1 MINFHKKRVLKAE
14 NLVYPKDVKELNDS
28 IGDTSTLIGTLD
40 ISNRDYAFVD
50 LDGNILIGDKDQFHE
65 HILQNYL
72 KTLNTDKYLRCNYG
86 RPSGS
91 QIEYVFNNEYCAFG
105 HIIDNNIFI
114 ETYTLEN
121 ISINDIISDINN
133 AGIDYN
139 KIYEYEN
146 DEITRVAKLIKQ
158 KNVK

>member
-1 MINFHKKRVLKAE
+1 MISFHKKRVLKAE
-14 NLVYPKDVKELNDS
+14 NLVYPKDVKKLNDS

-40 ISNRDYAFVD
+40 IYNRDYAFID

-65 HILQNYL
+65 HILQDYL
-72 KTLNTDKYLRCNYG
+72 KTLNTDKHLRCDYG
-86 RPSGS
+86 RPSGG

-133 AGIDYN
+133 AGIDYD
-139 KIYEYEN
+139 KIYKYKD
-146 DEITRVAKLIKQ
+146 DEITRVAKLIK
-158 KNVK
+158 NV